1 MLHGSL
7 APDGA
12 VGKITGKE
20 GMVFEGPALV
30 YDSEPEMKDGLGA
43 GEITPAWLSLSGI
56 RDRRAA
62 RACPR
67 CLHLPPLWWGLVY
80 LTLWRF

>member
-1 MLHGSL
+1 MRRLHKDQNIMRALNDPIKAEGHLTVLHGSL

-30 YDSEPEMKDGLGA
+30 YDSEPEMLDGLDA
-43 GEITPAWLSLSGI
+43 GEITPGVVIVI
-56 RDRRAA
+56 R
-62 RACPR
+62 
-67 CLHLPPLWWGLVY
+67 
-80 LTLWRF
+80 